1 MKPNYIKTDLTN
13 CKEESNWGVS
23 NKETQIKYQKAVLN
37 DFILRS
43 IEESIMNCF
52 MIENTRY
59 LYEPETGELE
69 KIDSELMIKLKEA
82 RDFRIKE
89 LEMLYN

>member
-1 MKPNYIKTDLTN
+1 MIPNYIKTHLTN
-13 CKEESNWGVS
+13 SKEETNWGVS
-23 NKETQIKYQKAVLN
+23 NKETQIKYQKVVLN
-37 DFILRS
+37 DFILKS
-43 IEESIMNCF
+43 IEDSIINCF

-59 LYEPETGELE
+59 LYKPETSEFE
-69 KIDSELMIKLKEA
+69 RIDSELIIKLKEA